1 MNIKKISM
9 KKIALILAIA
19 GLFSVQA
26 AHAQKYGHV
35 NSSEI
40 LEVMP
45 GIDSLQIKLQAF
57 QQDLQAMYE
66 NMMTEYQTKKEKF
79 DREVGTMS
87 TAVRQVREKEL
98 MDLGNRIQEF
108 QSSAQ
113 EDLEDKQYELAKPFQ
128 DAIQEAINKVAK
140 ANGYSY
146 IFDTK
151 TLLYYGTSDD
161 ITPLVKKEL
170 GIK

>member
-1 MNIKKISM
+1 M
-9 KKIALILAIA
+9 KKILLLVAAA
-19 GLFSVQA
+19 VLFSVGTA
-26 AHAQKYGHV
+26 DAQKYGHI

-45 GIDSLQIKLQAF
+45 GVDSLQIKLKAF
-57 QQDLQAMYE
+57 QDDLQAMYQS
-66 NMMTEYQTKKEKF
+66 MMTEYQQKKDKF

-87 TAVRQVREKEL
+87 SAVRQVREKEL
-98 MDLGNRIQEF
+98 EDLGVRIQEF
-108 QSSAQ
+108 QANAQ
-113 EDLEDKQYELAKPFQ
+113 DDMEEKQYELAKPFQ
-128 DAIQEAINKVAK
+128 DAIQNAINKVAK
-140 ANGYSY
+140 EHGYAY

-151 TLLYYGTSDD
+151 ILLYYGNGDD

>member
-1 MNIKKISM
+1 M
-9 KKIALILAIA
+9 KKIALILAVV

-45 GIDSLQIKLQAF
+45 GVDSLQIKLQAF
-57 QQDLQAMYE
+57 QQDLQTMYE

-87 TAVRQVREKEL
+87 SAVRQVREKEL
-98 MDLGNRIQEF
+98 LDLGNRIQEF
-108 QSSAQ
+108 QASAQ

-128 DAIQEAINKVAK
+128 DAIQEAINNVAK

-146 IFDTK
+146 SFDTI

>member
-1 MNIKKISM
+1 M
-9 KKIALILAIA
+9 KKIVMILALA
-19 GLFSVQA
+19 TLFSVQA
-26 AHAQKYGHV
+26 AQAQKYGHV

-57 QQDLQAMYE
+57 QQDLQSMYE
-66 NMMTEYQTKKEKF
+66 NMMAEFQTKKEKF

-98 MDLGNRIQEF
+98 TDLGNRIQEF
-108 QSSAQ
+108 QASAQ

-128 DAIQEAINKVAK
+128 DAIQDAINKVAK
-140 ANGYSY
+140 ANGYTY

-151 TLLYYGTSDD
+151 TLLYYNNTED

>member
-1 MNIKKISM
+1 M
-9 KKIALILAIA
+9 KKMLLLVAAAL
-19 GLFSVQA
+19 LFNIGTA
-26 AHAQKYGHV
+26 DAQKYGHV
-35 NSSEI
+35 NSGEI

-45 GIDSLQIKLQAF
+45 GIDSLQIKLKAF
-57 QQDLQAMYE
+57 QDDLQTMYE
-66 NMMTEYQTKKEKF
+66 SMMTEYQQKKDKF

-87 TAVRQVREKEL
+87 SAVRQVREKEL
-98 MDLGNRIQEF
+98 QDLATRIQEF
-108 QSSAQ
+108 QANAQ
-113 EDLEDKQYELAKPFQ
+113 DDLEDKQYELAKPYQ
-128 DAIQEAINKVAK
+128 DAIQDAINKVAK

-151 TLLYYGTSDD
+151 ILLYYGTGDD

>member
-1 MNIKKISM
+1 M
-9 KKIALILAIA
+9 KKILLLAVTVA
-19 GLFSVQA
+19 LFSINA
-26 AHAQKYGHV
+26 ANAQKYGHV
-35 NSSEI
+35 NSGEI

-45 GIDSLQIKLQAF
+45 GIDSLQIKLAAF
-57 QQDLQAMYE
+57 QADLQAMYE
-66 NMMTEYQTKKEKF
+66 SMMTEYQQKKEKF

-98 MDLGNRIQEF
+98 NDLGTRIQEF
-108 QSSAQ
+108 QANAQ
-113 EDLEDKQYELAKPFQ
+113 QDLEDKQYELAKPYQ
-128 DAIQEAINKVAK
+128 EAIQNAINKVAK
-140 ANGYSY
+140 EHGYAY

-151 TLLYYGTSDD
+151 ILLFYGGGED

>member
-1 MNIKKISM
+1 M
-9 KKIALILAIA
+9 AAV
-19 GLFSVQA
+19 LFFSLNPA
-26 AHAQKYGHV
+26 SAQKYGHV

-45 GIDSLQIKLQAF
+45 GIDSLQIKLMAF
-57 QQDLQAMYE
+57 QTELQSEYE
-66 NMMTEYQTKKEKF
+66 NMMTEYAQKKDKF

-87 TAVRQVREKEL
+87 TSVRQLREKEL
-98 MDLGNRIQEF
+98 EDLGNRIQEF
-108 QSSAQ
+108 QAGAQ
-113 EDLEDKQYELAKPFQ
+113 SDLEEKQMELAKPFQ
-128 DAIQEAINKVAK
+128 DKIQNAINKVSK
-140 ANGYSY
+140 EHGFSY

-151 TLLYYGTSDD
+151 ILLYYDGED

>member
-1 MNIKKISM
+1 M
-9 KKIALILAIA
+9 KKIAMILAMV

-35 NSSEI
+35 NSSEL

-57 QQDLQAMYE
+57 QLELQGMYE
-66 NMMTEYQTKKEKF
+66 NMMSEYQTKKDKF

-87 TAVRQVREKEL
+87 SSVRQLREKEL
-98 MDLGNRIQEF
+98 TDLANRIQEF
-108 QSSAQ
+108 QAGAQ
-113 EDLEDKQYELAKPFQ
+113 DDLEEKQAELAKPFQ
-128 DAIQEAINKVAK
+128 DAIQNAIDKVAK
-140 ANGYSY
+140 ANGYAY
-146 IFDTK
+146 IFDTR
-151 TLLYYGTSDD
+151 TLLYYGSGDD

>member
-1 MNIKKISM
+1 M
-9 KKIALILAIA
+9 KKLLLIFAVVSLCSI
-19 GLFSVQA
+19 QA
-26 AHAQKYGHV
+26 ANAQKYGHV
-35 NSSEI
+35 NSGEI

-57 QQDLQAMYE
+57 QQELQGMYE
-66 NMMTEYQTKKEKF
+66 NMMSEYQTKKDKF

-87 TAVRQVREKEL
+87 ATVRQVREKEL

-108 QSSAQ
+108 QAGAQ
-113 EDLEDKQYELAKPFQ
+113 EDLENKQIELAKPFQ
-128 DAIQEAINKVAK
+128 DAIQNAIDKVAK
-140 ANGYSY
+140 NNGYSY

-151 TLLYYGTSDD
+151 TLLYYGNNDD

>member
-1 MNIKKISM
+1 M
-9 KKIALILAIA
+9 KKMLLLVAVALFFGIGTAD
-19 GLFSVQA
+19 
-26 AHAQKYGHV
+26 AQKYGHV
-35 NSSEI
+35 NSGEI

-45 GIDSLQIKLQAF
+45 GIDSLQIKLKAF
-57 QQDLQAMYE
+57 QEDLQTMYE
-66 NMMTEYQTKKEKF
+66 SMMTEYQQKKDKF

-87 TAVRQVREKEL
+87 SAVRQVREKEL
-98 MDLGNRIQEF
+98 QDLATRIQEF
-108 QSSAQ
+108 QANAQ
-113 EDLEDKQYELAKPFQ
+113 EDLEEKQYELAKPFQ

-140 ANGYSY
+140 SNGYAY

-151 TLLYYGTSDD
+151 ILLYYGAGDD

>member
-1 MNIKKISM
+1 
-9 KKIALILAIA
+9 
-19 GLFSVQA
+19 
-26 AHAQKYGHV
+26 
-35 NSSEI
+35 
-40 LEVMP
+40 
-45 GIDSLQIKLQAF
+45 
-57 QQDLQAMYE
+57 MYE
-66 NMMTEYQTKKEKF
+66 NMMTEYQTKKDKY

-87 TAVRQVREKEL
+87 SAVRQVREKEL

-108 QSSAQ
+108 QASAQ

-151 TLLYYGTSDD
+151 TLLYYGSSDD

>member
-1 MNIKKISM
+1 M
-9 KKIALILAIA
+9 KKIVMILALA
-19 GLFSVQA
+19 TLFSVQA
-26 AHAQKYGHV
+26 AQAQKYGHV

-66 NMMTEYQTKKEKF
+66 NMMTEFQTKKEKF

-98 MDLGNRIQEF
+98 TDLGNRIQEF
-108 QSSAQ
+108 QASAQ

-146 IFDTK
+146 ILDRK
-151 TLLYYGTSDD
+151 S
-161 ITPLVKKEL
+161 VV
-170 GIK
+170 

>member
-1 MNIKKISM
+1 M
-9 KKIALILAIA
+9 KKLLLLVAAAL
-19 GLFSVQA
+19 LFNIGTA
-26 AHAQKYGHV
+26 DAQKYGHV
-35 NSSEI
+35 NSGEI

-45 GIDSLQIKLQAF
+45 GIDSLQIKLKDF
-57 QQDLQAMYE
+57 QEDLQKMYE
-66 NMMTEYQTKKEKF
+66 SMMTEYQQKKDKF

-87 TAVRQVREKEL
+87 SAVRQVREKEL
-98 MDLGNRIQEF
+98 QDLATRIQEF
-108 QSSAQ
+108 QSNAQ
-113 EDLEDKQYELAKPFQ
+113 DDLEEKQYELAKPYQ
-128 DAIQEAINKVAK
+128 DAIQDAINKVAK

-151 TLLYYGTSDD
+151 ILLYYGSGDD

>member
-1 MNIKKISM
+1 M
-9 KKIALILAIA
+9 KKIVLILAIA
-19 GLFSVQA
+19 GLFSVHT

-57 QQDLQAMYE
+57 QQELQNMYE
-66 NMMTEYQTKKEKF
+66 SMMAEYQAKKEKF

-87 TAVRQVREKEL
+87 SSVRQLREKEL
-98 MDLGNRIQEF
+98 TDLANRIQEF
-108 QSSAQ
+108 QAGAQ

-128 DAIQEAINKVAK
+128 DAIQNAIDKVAK
-140 ANGYSY
+140 ANGYAY

-151 TLLYYGTSDD
+151 TLLYYSDSDD